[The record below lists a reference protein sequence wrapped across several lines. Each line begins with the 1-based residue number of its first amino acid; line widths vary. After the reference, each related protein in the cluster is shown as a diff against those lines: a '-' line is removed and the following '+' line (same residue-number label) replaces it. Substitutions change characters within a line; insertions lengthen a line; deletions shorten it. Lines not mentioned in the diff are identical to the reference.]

1 MHGVVKSMD
10 ANTLVVEQS
19 KSKKD
24 MTFAM
29 DDSTHKNGD
38 ISVGSTVEVRYK
50 TEASKV
56 MALEVQPV
64 KQQPAAHKAAAK

>member
-10 ANTLVVEQS
+10 ATSLVVEG
-19 KSKKD
+19 KGKKD

-29 DDSTHKNGD
+29 DNSTHKNGD